1 MSAGG
6 NGDVARTS
14 QSSASERRAHR
25 AAEERRQRLIL
36 YGAIGSLAVVAV
48 IIAAGLYVTQYRA
61 PHAHVLTVAGRD
73 YDAAA
78 VARRGS
84 FHAIFERGIQDP
96 TITSIAERAVDLLV
110 DEAVVRERAPT
121 TVGAVSEDDVVND
134 LRERLGFGDSDDR
147 QQFAEAL
154 RNVLRASGLTRDEY
168 YEWATAT
175 MLAGRLRDGFEEDI
189 GASAPQVR
197 LSRIRLTDSAAAEE
211 VHATAL
217 EGANFAELAAERT
230 ADTQHRDDGG
240 GLGWFPLT
248 LLDDEVVEA
257 ISGLQAG
264 EIAPIVDSG
273 LFFDVYLV
281 AEREDERE
289 LDEQQVSQL
298 VAQMLSEWRDVERP
312 AIPVAVDLADSEERW
327 IADRVAS
334 TVNAALGGGG

>member
-1 MSAGG
+1 
-6 NGDVARTS
+6 VARTR
-14 QSSASERRAHR
+14 QTSASERRAAR

-36 YGAIGSLAVVAV
+36 YGAIGGLAAVAV
-48 IIAAGLYVTQYRA
+48 IIAIGLYITQYRA

-84 FHAIFERGIQDP
+84 YHAIFEGGIRDLS
-96 TITSIAERAVDLLV
+96 ITSIAERAVDLLV
-110 DEAVVRERAPT
+110 DEAVVRERAPA
-121 TVGAVSEDDVVND
+121 TVGAVSEDDVEND

-154 RNVLRASGLTRDEY
+154 RNVLRASRLTRDEY
-168 YEWATAT
+168 YDLATAA
-175 MLAGRLRDGFEEDI
+175 MLADRLRDGFEEDI
-189 GASAPQVR
+189 GAAAPQVR

-211 VHATAL
+211 VRATAL
-217 EGANFAELAAERT
+217 GGADFAELAAERT

-240 GLGWFPLT
+240 DLGWFPLT
-248 LLDDEVVEA
+248 LLNDEVVEA

-289 LDEQQVSQL
+289 LDERQVGQL
-298 VAQMLSEWRDVERP
+298 VAQMFSEWRDVERP
-312 AIPVAVDLADSEERW
+312 AIAVAVDLSDGEERW
-327 IADRVAS
+327 IADRVAG